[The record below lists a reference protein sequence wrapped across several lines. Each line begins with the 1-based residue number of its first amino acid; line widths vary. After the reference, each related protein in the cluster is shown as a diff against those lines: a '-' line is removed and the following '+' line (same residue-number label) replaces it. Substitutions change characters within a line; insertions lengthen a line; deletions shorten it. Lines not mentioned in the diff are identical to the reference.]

1 MSEIQVYKNQ
11 LSPDDIATLAK
22 AGYIPENTPPAIVS
36 VFAQTCALHDL
47 SPFKKE
53 IYLVQYGGKYSTIV
67 GIDGMRAK
75 ACRTGTFAGRE
86 DARFDAQPDGTF
98 KTAGQLMAA
107 KALPVSCTVTVYAAI
122 AGMRCPFTK
131 TVLFA
136 EYAPANRTNKWAS
149 MPFNMIEKCAEAAA
163 LRMAFA
169 AETAGLHVEEELA
182 AIQDITIQAKV
193 KSEPITVIPEHL
205 ESLFADIDSAL
216 IGTSDFDAMMRL
228 WKVHEE
234 STEQMQ
240 YREFVSMFFVCA
252 CRLATTYEQLLSFYN
267 TVPAKYQRDQ
277 ELKSMLARRKTE
289 IENG

>member
-149 MPFNMIEKCAEAAA
+149 MPFNM
-163 LRMAFA
+163 
-169 AETAGLHVEEELA
+169 
-182 AIQDITIQAKV
+182 
-193 KSEPITVIPEHL
+193 L
-205 ESLFADIDSAL
+205 E
-216 IGTSDFDAMMRL
+216 
-228 WKVHEE
+228 
-234 STEQMQ
+234 
-240 YREFVSMFFVCA
+240 
-252 CRLATTYEQLLSFYN
+252 
-267 TVPAKYQRDQ
+267 
-277 ELKSMLARRKTE
+277 
-289 IENG
+289 